1 MTVFVLN
8 HGPVDIATMLRQANI
23 RVWTSIA
30 DVPAQVRSVF
40 NFNALESV
48 NAMILEIGHPTSELQ
63 YIIAQA
69 VVLRVPTL
77 CLYTKDKEP
86 KDILRQLNHA
96 HLPKCMN
103 FNTYTRATIDT
114 AVFRFLNAHDKSIK
128 VEDTPNIKFT
138 LRLTPGIDHYLSWLS
153 RHKKIN
159 KADHIRKL
167 IREDSEKHDDYQQS
181 IH

>member
-8 HGPVDIATMLRQANI
+8 HSPVDIATMLRQSNI
-23 RVWTSIA
+23 HVWTSIA
-30 DVPAQVRSVF
+30 DVPAQMRSVF

-48 NAMILEIGHPTSELQ
+48 NAMILEIGYPTPELQ

-69 VVLRVPTL
+69 VVLRLPTL

-103 FNTYTRATIDT
+103 FRTYTRATIDT
-114 AVFRFLNAHDKSIK
+114 ALFRFLNALDKTIK
-128 VEDTPNIKFT
+128 VEDAPNIKFT
-138 LRLTPGIDHYLSWLS
+138 LRLTPGIDHYLTWLA
-153 RHKKIN
+153 RQKKIN
-159 KADHIRKL
+159 KAEHIRKL
-167 IREDSEKHDDYQQS
+167 IREDSEKNDDYQQN